1 MLASESS
8 GCRQFL
14 SSSAPAQL
22 TDRQT
27 IHSNKTNQQ
36 NYANFGMYALSWST
50 FKFDFCTALPIVQ
63 GSPEIKW
70 VKIQVVLGF
79 KWFKGINGSW
89 VEIVQTFK
97 LF

>member
-1 MLASESS
+1 
-8 GCRQFL
+8 
-14 SSSAPAQL
+14 
-22 TDRQT
+22 
-27 IHSNKTNQQ
+27 
-36 NYANFGMYALSWST
+36 MYALSWST